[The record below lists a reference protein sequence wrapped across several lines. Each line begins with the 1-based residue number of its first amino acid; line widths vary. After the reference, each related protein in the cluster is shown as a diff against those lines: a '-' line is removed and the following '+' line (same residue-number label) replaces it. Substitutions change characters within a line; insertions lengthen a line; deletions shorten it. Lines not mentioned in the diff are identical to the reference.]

1 MQTGYAR
8 EEERMRSRRNGF
20 TAAIIT
26 AACLLG
32 LTACAGTDTTEEKYT
47 SPNFNTEVVTEAGK
61 PGATESTEDPDVVP
75 SELSTGE
82 PVKTS
87 DLETDVSTNTTIAG
101 SYENG
106 DYYNPFIGLAIK
118 SDSSWRLYGAAEVAE
133 VTGLTEDE
141 VNDLWYGVVSPYSVK
156 TMTCAIAYKKSTGSN
171 LIVSYINP
179 KLYYMQN
186 MSAREYLE
194 LSAREYPDVIVQNM
208 DYLGQTFA
216 SATFPEIEGDGR
228 RIQFAIRKS
237 DLIILLTYTLQGDDT
252 IDDAADHVTRLLVE

>member
-1 MQTGYAR
+1 
-8 EEERMRSRRNGF
+8 MRSKRSGWMSVII
-20 TAAIIT
+20 AAG
-26 AACLLG
+26 LMLG
-32 LTACAGTDTTEEKYT
+32 LTACGDTDSTEEKYT
-47 SPNFNTEVVTEAGK
+47 SPNFNTEVVTEAGSN
-61 PGATESTEDPDVVP
+61 GATESTEASDVVP

-82 PVKTS
+82 PVRTS
-87 DLETDVSTNTTIAG
+87 DLETDISTNTTIAG

-118 SDSSWRLYGAAEVAE
+118 ADSTWKLYGAAEVAD

-171 LIVSYINP
+171 LIISYINP

-186 MSAREYLE
+186 MTAREYLE
-194 LSAREYPDVIVQNM
+194 LSAREYKDVVVQNV

-216 SATFPEIEGDGR
+216 SAEFPETEGDGR
-228 RIQFAIRKS
+228 RVQFAIRKS

-252 IDDAADHVTRLLVE
+252 IEDAADHVTRLLVE

>member
-1 MQTGYAR
+1 
-8 EEERMRSRRNGF
+8 MRSRRNGF

-61 PGATESTEDPDVVP
+61 PGATETTEDPDVVP

-133 VTGLTEDE
+133 VTELTEDE

-216 SATFPEIEGDGR
+216 SATFPEKEGDGR